1 MCFTLWQHNQPTGI
15 YCRPMVNHFNPRP
28 EVYDICKYYFAHCM
42 NCSQH
47 NIGLRLLA
55 WCHQKSICWALTIL
69 TSPPPL
75 PPSLPPGQVPGTPR
89 ARSGCRHFQGLH
101 PAEMRVNII
110 YGTFQDIHDI
120 CTLFADLPRLYG
132 FRRMLLKVCKMRNFP
147 TFWQA
152 CVGVYF
158 TMEMWSFVKNDWN
171 LVPVRNLPA

>member
-1 MCFTLWQHNQPTGI
+1 MVLLNLFQGCRPRTGRPVGISNTAGGPTVYGDFMCFTLWQHNQPTGI
-15 YCRPMVNHFNPRP
+15 YCRPMVNLFNPRP

-55 WCHQKSICWALTIL
+55 LCHQKSICWALTIL

-110 YGTFQDIHDI
+110 YGTFQDI
-120 CTLFADLPRLYG
+120 L
-132 FRRMLLKVCKMRNFP
+132 
-147 TFWQA
+147 
-152 CVGVYF
+152 
-158 TMEMWSFVKNDWN
+158 WSSN
-171 LVPVRNLPA
+171 